1 MHNLYTSYCI
11 CIYLLIFFCVSWL
24 LLFPFLNEMG
34 VGCNPHTPSPW
45 SADIFTLFLYTEMT
59 MSTECVERHAYF
71 LTVNVVSTM
80 NHRLSGRSSI
90 VLGEMVLVN
99 RLNTRIWLS
108 WSIDSHYYSLPPDIE
123 NQSVMTLWYGTTYM
137 YNFVINKI

>member
-1 MHNLYTSYCI
+1 MYIFTYF
-11 CIYLLIFFCVSWL
+11 LLCFLAFTISFFKWNGC
-24 LLFPFLNEMG
+24 
-34 VGCNPHTPSPW
+34 GCNPHTPSPW
-45 SADIFTLFLYTEMT
+45 SANIFTLFLYTEMI
-59 MSTECVERHAYF
+59 MSTECVERHVYF